1 MWQPNLLKNTRS
13 PNHLMITLGSMNDA
27 HGLEVQV
34 VIFNRDKPLWDQL
47 DTDVP
52 LFDVQALSEETDLTL
67 AGPLL
72 SID

>member
-1 MWQPNLLKNTRS
+1 
-13 PNHLMITLGSMNDA
+13 MITLDSMNDA

-34 VIFNRDKPLWDQL
+34 VIFYRDKPLWDQL
-47 DTDVP
+47 DTDVL
-52 LFDVQALSEETDLTL
+52 LFDVQALSEETNLTL

>member
-1 MWQPNLLKNTRS
+1 
-13 PNHLMITLGSMNDA
+13 MNDA

-52 LFDVQALSEETDLTL
+52 LFDIQALSEKTDLTL